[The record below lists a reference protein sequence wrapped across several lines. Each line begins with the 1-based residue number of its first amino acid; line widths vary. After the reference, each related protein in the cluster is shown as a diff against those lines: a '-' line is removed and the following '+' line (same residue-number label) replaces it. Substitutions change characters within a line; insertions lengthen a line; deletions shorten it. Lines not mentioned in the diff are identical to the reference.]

1 MTDVELAAFE
11 VDIAEICAEHEQSHG
26 RDAGYRACAFI
37 EAKESKYFIKF
48 DAARRLRPEFTT
60 QSYIH
65 DYAARHENG
74 PRIPQALHYFETNK
88 TAFLRTAQA
97 LDWLSKVSAPSG
109 DVLGPIGGGLIR
121 HRFFKHNQAPLAFS
135 SIDALERYMN
145 QGRKLLSRLAAHPPK
160 PIIIIH
166 DPLIFTQSDMRVRN
180 FGVDKF
186 GDTVLLD
193 FGQIGRLPLSFVKHI
208 MGSDEIFISS
218 VANLLCLPDSPN
230 MNSMARVSGCL
241 WMTSDTTLGAATC
254 V

>member
-88 TAFLRTAQA
+88 TAFLVMERIELTLPFLVTNLAERTAQA

-145 QGRKLLSRLAAHPPK
+145 QVRRCFFFFSSIRLLTALY
-160 PIIIIH
+160 
-166 DPLIFTQSDMRVRN
+166 
-180 FGVDKF
+180 
-186 GDTVLLD
+186 
-193 FGQIGRLPLSFVKHI
+193 
-208 MGSDEIFISS
+208 
-218 VANLLCLPDSPN
+218 
-230 MNSMARVSGCL
+230 
-241 WMTSDTTLGAATC
+241 
-254 V
+254 